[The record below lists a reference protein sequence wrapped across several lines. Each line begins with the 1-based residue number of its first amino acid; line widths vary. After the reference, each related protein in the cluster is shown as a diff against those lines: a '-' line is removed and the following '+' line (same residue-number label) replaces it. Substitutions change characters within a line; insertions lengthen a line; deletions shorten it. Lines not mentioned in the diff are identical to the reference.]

1 MATKSVVHD
10 HFDGIPENHTG
21 TYKAKCKHCDA
32 ELSGHGKTTSNLVTH
47 LKVNYHVRL
56 SNI

>member
-1 MATKSVVHD
+1 MATKSVVYD
-10 HFDGIPENHTG
+10 HFDGIPENRTG

-47 LKVNYHVRL
+47 LKVN
-56 SNI
+56 

>member
-10 HFDGIPENHTG
+10 HFDGIPENRTG
-21 TYKAKCKHCDA
+21 TYKAKCKHCD
-32 ELSGHGKTTSNLVTH
+32 GKTTSNLVTH